1 MPEDRRPVA
10 STGNPRLHTDSPDSV
25 DEITHLVN
33 LALDDYERGLLN
45 GVNGPAVQLA
55 MRILTRMAPMYGASS
70 LLAITRAHIDG
81 VILTGTAG
89 LAFAERL
96 ATLDGQVAVPTSL
109 NVMSMDRE
117 RSRELNLDADFA
129 EKARRLGQAYVA
141 MGARPTF
148 TCAPYQTEN
157 APSFGEQIAW
167 SESNAV
173 AFANTVIGART
184 NRYGD
189 YLDICC
195 ALTGRA
201 PAAGL
206 HLDEPRLATVV
217 VELQSIPPELPLR
230 DDFYPVLGYLLG
242 SIVANEVPVVNGL
255 DCRPSQDQLKA
266 MAAAA
271 ASSGEVAMFHIVGI
285 TPEATTL
292 AEALG
297 DRRPRRTVPV
307 SMGNLRRTRESL
319 STTAGSRVDVV
330 AFGSPHC
337 SLAECRALAA
347 LMAGTRASE
356 AVEVFVTTSRAVRDL
371 LARSGELAVIES
383 FGARVTADTCIVVA
397 PLIKPTAKVLMT
409 NSAKYAHYG
418 PGLLS
423 VDSVFATTE
432 ECVASAIAG
441 KVIRAEGP
449 WAA

>member
-1 MPEDRRPVA
+1 MNV
-10 STGNPRLHTDSPDSV
+10 S
-25 DEITHLVN
+25 
-33 LALDDYERGLLN
+33 LDDHERGMLD
-45 GVNGPAVQLA
+45 GSGGPAVQLA
-55 MRILTRMAPMYGASS
+55 MRILTRMAPLYGASS
-70 LLAITRAHIDG
+70 LLTISRAHIDG
-81 VILTGTAG
+81 VILTGAAG
-89 LAFAERL
+89 LEFAERL
-96 ATLDGQVAVPTSL
+96 ADLGGQVAVPTSL

-117 RSRELNLDADFA
+117 RSRELNLDADYA
-129 EKARRLGQAYVA
+129 ARAGRLGQAYVR

-148 TCAPYQTEN
+148 TCAPYQTEH

-173 AFANTVIGART
+173 AFANSVIGART

-217 VELQSIPPELPLR
+217 VELDSIPPELPLR

-242 SIVANEVPVVNGL
+242 SIVADEVSVVNGL
-255 DCRPSQDQLKA
+255 HSQPTEDHLKA

-292 AEALG
+292 SEALG
-297 DRRPRRTVPV
+297 GRPPRRTVPIAI
-307 SMGNLRRTRESL
+307 GDLRRTRAAL
-319 STTAGSRVDVV
+319 TTATGSRVDVV

-347 LMAGTRASE
+347 LMAGERASD
-356 AVEVFVTTSRAVRDL
+356 AVDVFVTTSRAVRDL
-371 LARSGELAVIES
+371 LARSGELAVIED

-397 PLIKPTAKVLMT
+397 PLVKPSAEVLMT

-418 PGLLS
+418 PGLLG
-423 VDSVFATTE
+423 VDAVFATTE
-432 ECVASAIAG
+432 ECIASAIAG
-441 KVIRAEGP
+441 RVLRDDGP

>member
-1 MPEDRRPVA
+1 M
-10 STGNPRLHTDSPDSV
+10 
-25 DEITHLVN
+25 
-33 LALDDYERGLLN
+33 LDGAH
-45 GVNGPAVQLA
+45 GPAVQLA
-55 MRILTRMAPMYGASS
+55 MRILTRMAPLYRASS
-70 LLAITRAHIDG
+70 LLSVTRAHIDG
-81 VILTGTAG
+81 VILTGAAG
-89 LAFAERL
+89 LEFAERL
-96 ATLDGQVAVPTSL
+96 ANLGGQVAVPTTL
-109 NVMSMDRE
+109 NVMSMDRQ
-117 RSRELNLDADFA
+117 RWRDWNVDAVFA
-129 EKARRLGQAYVA
+129 ERAYRLGQAYLR

-148 TCAPYQTEN
+148 TCAPYQTEH
-157 APSFGEQIAW
+157 APTFGEQIAW

-173 AFANTVIGART
+173 AFANSVIGART

-217 VELQSIPPELPLR
+217 AELESIPPELPLR

-242 SIVANEVPVVNGL
+242 SLVTDEVLVVTGL
-255 DCRPSQDQLKA
+255 DVEPTEDQLKA

-271 ASSGEVAMFHIVGI
+271 ASSGEVAMFHIAGV
-285 TPEATTL
+285 TPEAPTVADAL
-292 AEALG
+292 GNRPPRRSVAVSAADLRQAREAL
-297 DRRPRRTVPV
+297 
-307 SMGNLRRTRESL
+307 
-319 STTAGSRVDVV
+319 TTASGSRLDVV

-337 SLAECRALAA
+337 SLAECRVLAG
-347 LMAGTRASE
+347 LMSGSRASDS
-356 AVEVFVTTSRAVRDL
+356 VEVFVTTSRAVRDL
-371 LARSGELAVIES
+371 LAHSGELAVLEA

-397 PLIKPTAKVLMT
+397 PLVRPDAQVLMT

-418 PGLLS
+418 PGLLG

-441 KVIRAEGP
+441 RVIRAEEP